1 LPYGKN
7 CSVTPAVSGTNA
19 PAVVS
24 RVTADPRRSWNVSP
38 MMPAFAQS
46 LPHDVRNPLVRHNYK
61 TALAGPGKYLPQGL
75 ADPCDGGSG
84 L

>member
-1 LPYGKN
+1 
-7 CSVTPAVSGTNA
+7 
-19 PAVVS
+19 
-24 RVTADPRRSWNVSP
+24 